1 MEQQRYKELL
11 EILSDASRNVADHIA
26 AKNELMLWYQGVLEN
41 HPTLKDDFDHDKL
54 KAALAKKMQGERAID
69 IEGDIIDVSLE
80 RLLEDAIEY
89 YSSLMA
95 YPEVYIMNTPIEQ
108 LYQDVYLYDN

>member
-11 EILSDASRNVADHIA
+11 DILTDSSRSVADHIA
-26 AKNELMLWYQGVLEN
+26 AKNELMLWYQGVLEK
-41 HPTLKDDFDHDKL
+41 HPPLDHDYNHDNL
-54 KAALAKKMQGERAID
+54 KMALAKKMQGAKAID

-80 RLLEDAIEY
+80 RLLDDAIEY

-95 YPEVYIMNTPIEQ
+95 YPEVYILNTPIEQ

>member
-11 EILSDASRNVADHIA
+11 DILGDSSRNVADHIA
-26 AKNELMLWYQGVLEN
+26 AKNELMLWYQGVLEK
-41 HPTLKDDFDHDKL
+41 HPLQIDDYDHDDMKL
-54 KAALAKKMQGERAID
+54 ALNKKMQGQKAID

-89 YSSLMA
+89 YGPLMA
-95 YPEVYIMNTPIEQ
+95 YPEVYILNTSIEQ